1 MKTLGKLLIILVALQ
16 FGCSKDDEV
25 ENGGTFTL
33 GGTTYVLSQGFLVD
47 EGGQYGIILTSS
59 GISLISITGDDFT
72 GTGDYVVL
80 YVITSSATSFV
91 PGTFLY
97 SDSGGP
103 NTMEH
108 AEVGVNLDVSGN
120 VEGLEATAGSATVA
134 LSGGIYTITF
144 SITTDSGTVT
154 GSYMGPLT
162 DVQD

>member
-16 FGCSKDDEV
+16 FACSKDDEV

-33 GGTTYVLSQGFLVD
+33 GGTTYILSKGFLVD

-59 GISLISITGDDFT
+59 GISLASSTGDDFT

-103 NTMEH
+103 NTIEY
-108 AEVGVNLDVSGN
+108 AEVGVNLDVSAN
-120 VEGLEATAGSATVA
+120 VEGIEATAGTATVT

-144 SITTDSGTVT
+144 SMTTDSGAVT
-154 GSYMGPLT
+154 GTYMGPLT